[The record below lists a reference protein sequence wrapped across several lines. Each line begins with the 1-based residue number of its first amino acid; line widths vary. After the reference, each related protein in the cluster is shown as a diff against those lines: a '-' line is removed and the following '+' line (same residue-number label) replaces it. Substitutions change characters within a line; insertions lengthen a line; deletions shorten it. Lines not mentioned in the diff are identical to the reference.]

1 MNKRNQENRLKIDT
15 NRKKPVPNVSG
26 RNSSI
31 SVQSTEEVNQ
41 LISAAK
47 DEQSQKNTSND
58 AQKKTSHSLLV
69 QFTSAAAVASI
80 IASLIGYG
88 VVMGISHTFGHSHE
102 TLINSG
108 LDLITM
114 VWPSVLMIA
123 TSLDKI
129 WSFDLFAEV
138 WKQAKFTMLAVGIIV
153 FFAILISIWLR
164 QRFPN
169 QIWKD
174 RIKAHLNKR
183 KNFFSS
189 IFIAVI
195 GSIMS
200 MTVIFFLQVIGIF
213 SIITLFV
220 FLCLP
225 PTMGYLS
232 GVAYAQKYIIEPQ
245 HCATPPNRTKKI
257 TINSTKRTDSD
268 KEKNLGAEC
277 ILISSL
283 DPSKPFFRVGRTV
296 LSSSN
301 AILLW
306 NPDSGIAHRTPLAGM
321 DVNSIDENEFQ
332 QISKL
337 LELYPFSCLSLTGDG
352 RRLAV
357 KPVNGTKNQ
366 CK

>member
-1 MNKRNQENRLKIDT
+1 MNKRNQENRSKINN
-15 NRKKPVPNVSG
+15 NRKKTISNDSDL
-26 RNSSI
+26 NSATNF
-31 SVQSTEEVNQ
+31 QNTEEANQ
-41 LISAAK
+41 IISSAK
-47 DEQSQKNTSND
+47 DEQSKKNPSND
-58 AQKKTSHSLLV
+58 APKKNSHSLLV
-69 QFTSAAAVASI
+69 QFTSAAAVVSI

-108 LDLITM
+108 LDLISM

-129 WSFDLFAEV
+129 WSFDLLAEV

-174 RIKAHLNKR
+174 RIKAHFNKK
-183 KNFFSS
+183 KNFASS
-189 IFIAVI
+189 IFIAAL

-200 MTVIFFLQVIGIF
+200 MTAIFSLQVIGVF
-213 SIITLFV
+213 SIITFFV

-232 GVAYAQKYIIEPQ
+232 GVAYAQEYIINPQ
-245 HCATPPNRTKKI
+245 QCATPPNRTKKI
-257 TINSTKRTDSD
+257 AASSAKRTDGD
-268 KEKNLGAEC
+268 KDKNLGAEC

-283 DPSKPFFRVGRTV
+283 DPSKPFFRVGRTA

-306 NPDSGIAHRTPLAGM
+306 NPDTGIAHRTPLAGM
-321 DVNSIDENEFQ
+321 DVNSIDESEFQ

-337 LELYPFSCLSLTGDG
+337 LELHPFSCLSLTGDG

-357 KPVNGTKNQ
+357 NPAKVTKNQ